1 MTKIKVMVVDDS
13 ALVRQVITDI
23 LADNLQI
30 EVISSAPDPVIAE
43 NYLKKEWPDVILL
56 DIEMPKK
63 DGITFLKEIMKK
75 RPTPVIIIS
84 SLTMENARVSMK
96 ALSSGAVSVISKPA
110 VGMKQFLID
119 SKQSLIDSIK
129 SAAKT
134 NSNVLKKVSEKADNV
149 RNNADV
155 ILPPPVYGKSLSG
168 DRIVVIGASAGGTQA
183 LEYIL
188 TRLPSNSPGIA
199 IVQHMPEKFT
209 LAFAERLNRIC
220 QVEVKEAVNGDEIV
234 NGKVIIAMG
243 NKHLVLKKNNDRYF
257 TEVKD
262 GPPVSRHK
270 PSVDVLFRS
279 AAKNGGENIMGVI
292 LTGMGDDGANGMLE
306 MKNAGCYTV
315 SQSKESCAVYGM
327 PKEAFERGAVN
338 TVLDLDLIPTEILK
352 FVSQEKM

>member
-1 MTKIKVMVVDDS
+1 MKKIKVMVIDDS

-30 EVISSAPDPVIAE
+30 EVISSAPDPIIAE

-84 SLTMENARVSMK
+84 SLTKENAKVSMK
-96 ALSSGAVSVISKPA
+96 ALASGAVSVISKPA
-110 VGMKQFLID
+110 VGMKQFLMD
-119 SKQSLIDSIK
+119 SKQNLVDAIK

-134 NSNVLKKVSEKADNV
+134 DSNILKKVSEKTDKSS
-149 RNNADV
+149 RYNADV
-155 ILPPPVYGKSLSG
+155 ILPPPTGKISTSN

-188 TRLPSNSPGIA
+188 TRLPDNSPGIV

-209 LAFAERLNRIC
+209 EAFAERLNKLCRI
-220 QVEVKEAVNGDEIV
+220 EVKESRDGDEV
-234 NGKVIIAMG
+234 LKGRAIIAMG
-243 NKHLVLKKNNDRYF
+243 NKHLLLDKKGGKYV
-257 TEVKD
+257 TIIKD

-279 AAKNGGENIMGVI
+279 AAKKGSSNIMGVI
-292 LTGMGDDGANGMLE
+292 LTGMGDDGASGMLE
-306 MKNAGCYTV
+306 MRNSGCYTV
-315 SQSKESCAVYGM
+315 GQSKETCAVYGM
-327 PKEAFERGAVN
+327 PKEAFERGAVQN
-338 TVLDLDLIPTEILK
+338 VLPLEKIPEEILN
-352 FVSQEKM
+352 FICVE